1 MRKNGMTCRLL
12 AACLWALPIGCGPV
26 DDGSFEAENGEFFQ
40 DNAPD
45 DEGESLGSAEQA
57 LTTVNFSTYLG
68 SSRDDMASGVAVDN
82 AGNVYVVGV
91 TNSFNDGSNND
102 IFIGKLNSAGGFV
115 YFVTVGGTGDET
127 ADGITV
133 DALGNVYFVGTSTSY
148 SASRDVIVGK
158 LNPAASALVYLTY
171 FGGSDIE
178 LARGIAVDP
187 AGNAYVTGRTQSL
200 NFPTSTS
207 APQKTLRGNTDA
219 FVTKL
224 NAAGTSLVYS
234 TYLGGNEHEEG
245 SGIAV
250 DAYGYAYVTG
260 TTSSTN
266 FPTTAG
272 AFQTAAI
279 GKQDAFVTEL
289 VPAGSSFFYSTY
301 LGGSDADFGQEIAI
315 DASFNAYVTGYS
327 YSTNFPATPGAFRTF
342 NNGQQD
348 AFVTKFT
355 ASGNAVYYST
365 YVGGG
370 ANDLAQSIAV
380 GSTGKAYVTG
390 VTNSTNF
397 PTTANAFKPA
407 ISGNEDAFVIELN
420 PGGSALNYSTFAGG
434 SQTDV
439 ATDIAVNTAGNAHI
453 AGYTTSTNFPT
464 AFAMQS
470 TPGGGM
476 HESFVMKVNG
486 P

>member
-1 MRKNGMTCRLL
+1 MRRNGITCRLL
-12 AACLWALPIGCGPV
+12 ATCLWATSIGCAPV
-26 DDGSFEAENGEFFQ
+26 DDESLEGQNDEFFQ
-40 DNAPD
+40 DETLN
-45 DEGESLGSAEQA
+45 DESEALGTAEQA

-68 SSRDDMASGVAVDN
+68 SSREDMAGGVAVDN

-91 TNSFNDGSNND
+91 TNSFNDGSNTD
-102 IFIGKLNSAGGFV
+102 IFIGKMSPAGAFV
-115 YFVTVGGTGDET
+115 YLVTVGGTGDET
-127 ADGITV
+127 ADGISV
-133 DALGNVYFVGTSTSY
+133 DASGNVYFVGTSTSY

-187 AGNAYVTGRTQSL
+187 AGNAYVTGRTQSV
-200 NFPTSTS
+200 NFPTTTS
-207 APQKTLRGNTDA
+207 APQKTLRGNADA

-224 NAAGTSLVYS
+224 NAAGSALVYS

-289 VPAGSSFFYSTY
+289 VPAGSSYFYSTY

-315 DASFNAYVTGYS
+315 DGAYNAYVTGYS
-327 YSTNFPATPGAFRTF
+327 YSTNFPATPGAFRTS
-342 NNGQQD
+342 NSGQQD

-355 ASGNAVYYST
+355 ATGNAVYYST

-390 VTNSTNF
+390 VTSSTNF
-397 PTTANAFKPA
+397 PTTANAFKLA
-407 ISGNEDAFVIELN
+407 LGGDEDAFVIEVN
-420 PGGSALNYSTFAGG
+420 PGGSALNYSTYAGG

-439 ATDIAVNTAGNAHI
+439 AADIAVNSAGNAHI

-464 AFAMQS
+464 AQAMQS
-470 TPGGGM
+470 THWGGL